1 MDMPKSEKAS
11 IYNFIEMNAIHAL
24 ALKPVVANIHVPH
37 HVTPAHT
44 SARELID
51 GHTWGTY
58 GKDGGDSC
66 KEVKLIECET
76 EHLKNI
82 LRTQP
87 QITSFTTLVIMAIL
101 MERNAIEKVK
111 K

>member
-1 MDMPKSEKAS
+1 MPKSDKAD
-11 IYNFIEMNAIHAL
+11 IYDLIEMNAIHAL
-24 ALKPVVANIHVPH
+24 ALQPVVKGIQVLH
-37 HVTPAHT
+37 HVKPGHI

-51 GHTWGTY
+51 EHTWGTY
-58 GKDGGDSC
+58 GKEGKGPC
-66 KEVKLIECET
+66 KDVKLVDCDT

-87 QITSFTTLVIMAIL
+87 QITSFTTLVIVAIL
-101 MERNAIEKVK
+101 MERSAIKKVK

>member
-1 MDMPKSEKAS
+1 MPKSEKTS
-11 IYNFIEMNAIHAL
+11 IYNLIEMNAIHAL
-24 ALKPVVANIHVPH
+24 ALKPVVKNIHVLPH
-37 HVTPAHT
+37 VNPANT
-44 SARELID
+44 TARELID

-58 GKDGGDSC
+58 GKDGGSSC
-66 KEVKLIECET
+66 KNVKLIECET

-87 QITSFTTLVIMAIL
+87 QITSFTTLVIVAIL